1 MHLPPCF
8 CNNTVLTYLQIYL
21 HGSLPQG
28 GKAGGRTYLALLNM
42 VEKENEH
49 RCELLLCSP
58 TKLSCFK
65 LLLLYTPSLR
75 PITLGCCRAGLLSPP
90 PTGKWDNLLLTLSIP
105 QPSNHKGAEMM
116 QIPSSR
122 PGKRPFYLCPA
133 ALPAAFCILH
143 PNMTCFT
150 APLQRIVLIASI
162 VSETE

>member
-65 LLLLYTPSLR
+65 LLLLPLYPVTQTHHSWVLQ
-75 PITLGCCRAGLLSPP
+75 G
-90 PTGKWDNLLLTLSIP
+90 W
-105 QPSNHKGAEMM
+105 
-116 QIPSSR
+116 
-122 PGKRPFYLCPA
+122 
-133 ALPAAFCILH
+133 AAFTSSNRQVGQSSPYPLH
-143 PNMTCFT
+143 PPAQQPQGSRNDANPKLQARQETLLPLSSCT
-150 APLQRIVLIASI
+150 ASSFLHPSPEHDMFYSSPSKDSI
-162 VSETE
+162 NSFNSFRN